1 MSENLSLQS
10 SLQARLDSA
19 VKAAR
24 AAGAIIK
31 NRFGGDFRVEFK
43 KAKDP
48 VTEVDRA
55 CEDKIRHIL
64 AQDHPEIAFWG
75 EESGRTAP
83 KESLTWLVDPLDGT
97 KNFVHGYPFVAV
109 SIALV
114 HEGKILLGVVY
125 DPLRD
130 EMFTA
135 TLGGGTH
142 LNGQPV
148 TVSHA
153 EKIQDALIATT
164 MHNWPPQQGALIV
177 RACQTCQ
184 GVRRGGA
191 AALDLAQVAAGRL
204 DAVLEWFLR
213 PWDVAAAIIL
223 IEEAQGTVTN
233 PQGEPYDLLDGC
245 LLATNTNL
253 HRAFIDFI
261 AESGQ

>member
-1 MSENLSLQS
+1 MDEQTES
-10 SLQARLDSA
+10 RLKSA

-24 AAGAIIK
+24 AAGAVIK
-31 NRFGGDFRVEFK
+31 NRFGGSFRVNYK

-55 CEDKIRHIL
+55 SEAVIREIL
-64 AQDHPEIAFWG
+64 ANEHPEIGFWG
-75 EESGRTAP
+75 EESGRSDPHKA
-83 KESLTWLVDPLDGT
+83 LTWLVDPLDGT

-114 HEGKILLGVVY
+114 DSTDIHLGVVY

-135 TLGGGTH
+135 ARGAGAR
-142 LNGQPV
+142 LNGEV
-148 TVSHA
+148 ITVSDTDTI
-153 EKIQDALIATT
+153 EKSLVVTT
-164 MHNWPPQQGALIV
+164 LHDWPSRQGELLVKAC
-177 RACQTCQ
+177 RACQ

-204 DAVLEWFLR
+204 DAVWEWFLR

-223 IEEAQGTVTN
+223 IEEAQGTVTD
-233 PQGEPYDLLDGC
+233 PSGRAYDLLNGSV
-245 LLATNTNL
+245 LATNTNL
-253 HRAFIDFI
+253 HRDFI
-261 AESGQ
+261 EFIADNS

>member
-1 MSENLSLQS
+1 MSLESRLQ
-10 SLQARLDSA
+10 SA

-31 NRFGGDFRVEFK
+31 NRFGGDFEVQYK
-43 KAKDP
+43 MAKDP

-55 CEDKIRHIL
+55 CEEAIRQIL
-64 AQDHPEIAFWG
+64 TGEHPEIAFWG
-75 EESGRTAP
+75 EESGRSAP
-83 KESLTWLVDPLDGT
+83 QASTTWLVDPLDGT

-114 HEGKILLGVVY
+114 VEGQVHIGVVY

-135 TLGGGTH
+135 TRGEGTR
-142 LNGQPV
+142 LNGVPV
-148 TVSHA
+148 TVSHTSKM
-153 EKIQDALIATT
+153 EEALIATT
-164 MHNWPPQQGALIV
+164 MHSWPPHQGALIV
-177 RACQTCQ
+177 KACQSCQ

-204 DAVLEWFLR
+204 DAVWEWFLR

-233 PQGEPYDLLDGC
+233 PFGEPYDLQEGS

-253 HRAFIDFI
+253 HKAFIDFLV
-261 AESGQ
+261 EGQ